1 MLTGD
6 VMNFKEQLDLN
17 NLPNHV
23 AIIMDGNG
31 RWAKQR
37 GKPRTFG
44 HKQGVTAVREAA
56 ESAAEIGIKYLTL
69 YAFST
74 ENWKRPKYEIDALM
88 HLLLQTI
95 NKETK
100 TLNKNKIRLHAIG
113 NLDALPES
121 IHRQLIQTMKNTSGN
136 DRMTLTLALSYS
148 SRWEIVEAAKSIARD
163 LAGQR
168 IKDEDITSELF
179 TTRLPSYP
187 LPEPELLIRT
197 SGEYRIS
204 NFLLWQIAYSELF
217 FSQKYWPDFRK
228 EDLYEA
234 IYNYQHRE
242 RRFGKTSDQIT
253 ENHNG

>member
-1 MLTGD
+1 MS
-6 VMNFKEQLDLN
+6 FKEKLDLN
-17 NLPNHV
+17 NLPKHV

-31 RWAKQR
+31 RWAKMR

-44 HKQGVTAVREAA
+44 HKQGVTSVREAA

-74 ENWKRPKYEIDALM
+74 ENWKRPKFEIDALM
-88 HLLLQTI
+88 TLLLQTI

-100 TLNKNKIRLHAIG
+100 TLNKNKIRLNAIG
-113 NLDALPES
+113 NLDSLPES
-121 IHRQLIQTMKNTSGN
+121 IHKQLRQTMDNTAGN

-148 SRWEIVEAAKSIARD
+148 SRWEIVEAVKSIARD
-163 LAGQR
+163 LEQHN
-168 IKDEDITSELF
+168 ITEDQINSDLF
-179 TTRLPSYP
+179 STRLPSYP

-217 FSQKYWPDFRK
+217 FCQKFWPDFRK

-234 IYNYQHRE
+234 VYNYQHRE

-253 ENHNG
+253 ENDNR